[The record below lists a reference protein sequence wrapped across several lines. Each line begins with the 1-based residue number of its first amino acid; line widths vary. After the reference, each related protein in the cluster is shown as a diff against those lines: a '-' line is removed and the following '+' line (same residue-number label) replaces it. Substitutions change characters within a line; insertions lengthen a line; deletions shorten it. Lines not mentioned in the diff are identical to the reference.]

1 MRREL
6 SPHDRSEA
14 AGIVVPLRSFRFGK
28 ARLARVLDDDA
39 RVALA
44 QRMAEAVVGAAGD
57 RDIVV
62 VSSAAEVAAW
72 CASHGLAQI
81 DDPGS
86 LDAAADAGRRWVRDR
101 GRPRVVVV
109 HGDLPLA
116 TNLDVVA
123 GDGSA
128 AIAVL
133 VPDHRDDGTPVLSVP
148 VDAPFT
154 FAYGTNSFARHVAA
168 ARAAGLQ
175 TRVVRDAALGFDID
189 VPEDLARL
197 DVTPAP

>member
-1 MRREL
+1 
-6 SPHDRSEA
+6 
-14 AGIVVPLRSFRFGK
+14 
-28 ARLARVLDDDA
+28 
-39 RVALA
+39 
-44 QRMAEAVVGAAGD
+44 
-57 RDIVV
+57 
-62 VSSAAEVAAW
+62 
-72 CASHGLAQI
+72 
-81 DDPGS
+81 
-86 LDAAADAGRRWVRDR
+86 
-101 GRPRVVVV
+101 V